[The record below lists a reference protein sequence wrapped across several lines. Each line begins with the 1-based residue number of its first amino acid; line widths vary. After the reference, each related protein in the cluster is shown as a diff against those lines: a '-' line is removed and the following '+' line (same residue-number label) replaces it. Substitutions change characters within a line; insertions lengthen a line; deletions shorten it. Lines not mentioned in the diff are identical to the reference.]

1 MIEVV
6 ALLCPRG
13 ITVELIGPAD
23 ARARA
28 MIKPAQAQSL
38 LRWPGFPLR
47 AKDGQPRC
55 VFPGAEKGWACSQ
68 ASGVLRWRG
77 GLVS

>member
-1 MIEVV
+1 VTV
-6 ALLCPRG
+6 LLRPRG
-13 ITVELIGPAD
+13 ITVELIGPAG
-23 ARARA
+23 ARAQA
-28 MIKPAQAQSL
+28 MIEPAQAQGL
-38 LRWPGFPLR
+38 LRWPGFVPLR

-68 ASGVLRWRG
+68 ALGVLRWRG